1 MAAEDYNVAD
11 RPEWQG
17 TNTVT
22 AADRLAESDR
32 GANPDVDSKAA
43 AEAAGVSHPAYI
55 GYAAALATHQSRP
68 DIEPLAARRLREYG
82 DDFTDAD
89 FMRNNAY
96 DADGSAADAPRPG
109 TVYGDAPKNA

>member
-11 RPEWQG
+11 RNLG
-17 TNTVT
+17 AGIT
-22 AADRLAESDR
+22 AAEVLSESDR

-55 GYAAALATHQSRP
+55 GYAAALATHQTRP
-68 DIEPLAARRLREYG
+68 DIEPLVARRLREYG
-82 DDFTDAD
+82 DAFTDAD

-96 DADGSAADAPRPG
+96 DADGTAADAPRPG

>member
-11 RPEWQG
+11 RPG
-17 TNTVT
+17 ADALT
-22 AADRLAESDR
+22 AADKLAETDR
-32 GANPDVDSKAA
+32 GANPDVDAKER

-55 GYAAALATHQSRP
+55 NYAAALNTHQQRP
-68 DIEPLAARRLREYG
+68 DIEPLAARRAREYG
-82 DDFTDAD
+82 DDFTDAQ